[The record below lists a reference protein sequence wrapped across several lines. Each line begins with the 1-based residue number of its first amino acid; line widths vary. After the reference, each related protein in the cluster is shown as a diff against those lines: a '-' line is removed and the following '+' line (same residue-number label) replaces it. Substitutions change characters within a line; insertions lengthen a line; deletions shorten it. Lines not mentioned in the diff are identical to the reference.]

1 MSTFSGFSDDQ
12 NIHLFE
18 PLNELKNCILC
29 PHECGVDRLS
39 GVKGFCRS
47 GAGFAVSAIVA
58 HYGEEP
64 VISGKNGICNVF
76 FAHCNLQC
84 VFCQNHQISNNTLE
98 IQQFDRNI
106 DDVLAEIYAILDQ
119 GSHAL
124 GFVSPSHMIP
134 QMKIIVQAVRET
146 GRNPI
151 IVYNTNGYDKVDTL
165 KSLEGF
171 VDVYLPDIKYF
182 DPAISKKYSGVG
194 NYPEVMRSALKEMY
208 RQKGSTILYGDE
220 GVVTSG
226 LIIRHLVLP
235 GEVENSKQVLNFVA
249 DEFFANIA
257 ISLMSQY
264 FPAYLAGEYPNLS
277 RKLNASEYQQIIE
290 EMEHLGFYKGW
301 IQEME
306 SADHYQP
313 DFQRDKPFQ

>member
-1 MSTFSGFSDDQ
+1 M
-12 NIHLFE
+12 
-18 PLNELKNCILC
+18 
-29 PHECGVDRLS
+29 
-39 GVKGFCRS
+39 
-47 GAGFAVSAIVA
+47 SAIVA